1 MLQFARTAADIAG
14 TTSTLEKRRR
24 LAAYF
29 RSLPESELRR
39 AAVFLTGQPYG
50 RAERRTLNLGWATVA
65 RVVEALSGRTSQ
77 ELGGIYR
84 QHGDVGDWAAAALE
98 GRTDTEDLPLTEI
111 TAQLDAIGAAGSTA
125 ERDRRLASL
134 LGRLSTDEA
143 RYLVKVLTGEMR
155 IGLQEGLVEAALAD
169 TFEVPLDGVRRVHM
183 VTGDIGETAVQARR
197 GDLETARLTAF
208 QPFRFM
214 LASPVETPEEAFA
227 RMVTA
232 PLWTEEK
239 YDGVRCQLHRAGDR
253 AELFSRDLK
262 ATTRTFPELTEAA
275 LTLGHDLVLDGEV
288 LAYRGR
294 SVAPFM
300 DLQRRLGRKEVSAK
314 LLREVPVVLVAFDLL
329 ALDGVLLLDLPLRER
344 RRHLEDLGLT
354 WPFLL
359 ARVEEAHQVEDLE
372 RIFQETR
379 ERGNEGLMVKDPESL
394 YQPGRRGMAW
404 LKVKRPLA
412 TLDCVV
418 TAVEWGHGKRHG
430 VLSDYTFAVLDGE
443 TGDLRNVGKAFTGLT
458 DREIA
463 EMTTWFLEHT
473 LADYGHSRLVEP
485 TVVVEVAFDAI
496 MRSPRHRS
504 GYALRF
510 PRIARLRDDKP
521 VAEIDTVGRVEEL
534 FRRYFD
540 RYQPLAEVAE
550 VEPDDA
556 PA

>member
-1 MLQFARTAADIAG
+1 
-14 TTSTLEKRRR
+14 
-24 LAAYF
+24 
-29 RSLPESELRR
+29 EL
-39 AAVFLTGQPYG
+39 
-50 RAERRTLNLGWATVA
+50 
-65 RVVEALSGRTSQ
+65 
-77 ELGGIYR
+77 
-84 QHGDVGDWAAAALE
+84 
-98 GRTDTEDLPLTEI
+98 
-111 TAQLDAIGAAGSTA
+111 
-125 ERDRRLASL
+125 
-134 LGRLSTDEA
+134 
-143 RYLVKVLTGEMR
+143 R

-169 TFEVPLDGVRRVHM
+169 AFEVSLEGVRRVHM
-183 VTGDIGETAVQARR
+183 VTGDIGETAVQAQR

-227 RMVTA
+227 RMVTT

-239 YDGVRCQLHRAGDR
+239 YDGVRCQLHRGGDR

-262 ATTRTFPELTEAA
+262 PTSQTFPELVEAA
-275 LTLGHDLVLDGEV
+275 VGLDHDLVLDGEV

-300 DLQRRLGRKEVSAK
+300 DLQRRLGRKAVSAR
-314 LLREVPVVLVAFDLL
+314 LRREVPVVLVAFDLL
-329 ALDGVLLLDLPLRER
+329 ALDGTLLLDLPLRER
-344 RRHLEDLGLT
+344 RRRLEDLGLS

-359 ARVEEAHQVEDLE
+359 ARVEEAHQVADLE
-372 RIFQETR
+372 RIFAETR
-379 ERGNEGLMVKDPESL
+379 ERGNEGLMVKDPQSL

-430 VLSDYTFAVLDGE
+430 VLSDYTFAVLDEAG
-443 TGDLRNVGKAFTGLT
+443 GDLRNVGKAFTGLT
-458 DREIA
+458 DQEIA
-463 EMTTWFLEHT
+463 DMTTWFLEHT
-473 LADYGHSRLVEP
+473 VADYGHTRLVEP

-496 MRSPRHRS
+496 MRSARHRS

-510 PRIARLRDDKP
+510 PRIARLRLDKP
-521 VAEIDTVGRVEEL
+521 AAEIDTVGRVEEL

-540 RYQPLAEVAE
+540 RYQPLAAVAE

>member
-1 MLQFARTAADIAG
+1 MLEFARTAAAIAG
-14 TTSTLEKRRR
+14 TSSTLDKRRL
-24 LAAYF
+24 LADYL
-29 RSLPESELRR
+29 RPLPEPELRR

-50 RAERRTLNLGWATVA
+50 RAERRSLNLGWASVS
-65 RVVEALSGRTSQ
+65 RVVQALSGRSPEALSGLYL
-77 ELGGIYR
+77 E
-84 QHGDVGDWAAAALE
+84 HGDLGDWAAAALAE
-98 GRTDTEDLPLTEI
+98 RTGERDLPLTEV
-111 TAQLDAIGAAGSTA
+111 TVELDAIGAAPTTA
-125 ERDRRLASL
+125 ERDRL
-134 LGRLSTDEA
+134 LTALLSRLSPLEV
-143 RYLVKVLTGEMR
+143 RYLVKVLTGELR

-169 TFEVPLDGVRRVHM
+169 AFGVPLEGVRRVHM
-183 VTGDIGETAVQARR
+183 VTGDIGETAVQAQR
-197 GDLETARLTAF
+197 GDLKTAQLTAF
-208 QPFRFM
+208 QAFRFM

-227 RMVTA
+227 RMLTP

-239 YDGVRCQLHRAGDR
+239 YDGVRCQLHRTGDR

-262 ATTRTFPELTEAA
+262 PTSQTFPELVEAA
-275 LTLGHDLVLDGEV
+275 VGLDHDLVVDGEV

-300 DLQRRLGRKEVSAK
+300 DLQRRLGRKVVSAR
-314 LLREVPVVLVAFDLL
+314 LRREVPVVLVAFDLL
-329 ALDGVLLLDLPLRER
+329 ALDGSLLLDLPLRER
-344 RRHLEDLGLT
+344 RRRLEELGLT

-359 ARVEEAHQVEDLE
+359 ARVEEAHQVGDLE
-372 RIFQETR
+372 RIFEETR
-379 ERGNEGLMVKDPESL
+379 ERGNEGLMVKDPQSL

-430 VLSDYTFAVLDGE
+430 VLSDYTFAVLDEESGE
-443 TGDLRNVGKAFTGLT
+443 LRNVGKAFTGLT
-458 DREIA
+458 DQEIA
-463 EMTTWFLEHT
+463 EMTRWFLDHT
-473 LADYGHSRLVEP
+473 LTDHGHTRLVEP

-510 PRIARLRDDKP
+510 PRIARLRPDKP

-550 VEPDDA
+550 VDPDQT